1 MTMRR
6 GHGSPAV
13 SGFAVDSLSGPWREL
28 GVNVDV
34 IGDAFAARSLQHAI
48 LDGHKCGREI

>member
-13 SGFAVDSLSGPWREL
+13 SGVSVDSLSGPWREL

>member
-1 MTMRR
+1 M
-6 GHGSPAV
+6 